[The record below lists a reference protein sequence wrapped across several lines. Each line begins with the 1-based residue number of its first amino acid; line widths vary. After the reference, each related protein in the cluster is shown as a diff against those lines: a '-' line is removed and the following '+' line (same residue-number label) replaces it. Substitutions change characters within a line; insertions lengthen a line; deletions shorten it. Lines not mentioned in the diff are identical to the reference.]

1 MNYSAQVGSNRFRIE
16 VKENGSGGL
25 ELKLDNRPIII
36 DKYEFEANKSLKLT
50 IGGHTAEIVV
60 EKNQEDYQCWLN
72 SRLIKCEIMD
82 EKSARY
88 GSLAG
93 GEQGS
98 RKGHLLVAPMPGLIL
113 KVEVEVGQKVDR
125 GQGLVI
131 MEAMKMENE
140 LRSAHGGIVKEIKV
154 KPGQTVDKNQ
164 PLILFE

>member
-1 MNYSAQVGSNRFRIE
+1 MNYTAQVGSNRFRIE

-25 ELKLDNRPIII
+25 ELKLDDRPIII
-36 DKYEFEANKSLKLT
+36 DKFEFESKNSLKLT
-50 IGGHTAEIVV
+50 IGGRTAEIVV
-60 EKNQEDYQCWLN
+60 EKNREDYHCWLN
-72 SRLIKCEIMD
+72 SRLIKCEITD

-88 GSLAG
+88 GGLAG
-93 GEQGS
+93 GGQGS
-98 RKGHLLVAPMPGLIL
+98 RQGYLLAAPMPGLIL
-113 KVEVEVGQKVDR
+113 KVEVEVGQKVDK

-140 LRSAHGGIVKEIKV
+140 LRCAHGGIVKEIKV